1 MKKINYDF
9 IPREIFKSWAK
20 SVKFLQSWESIDR
33 AKGHWPEK
41 TTAELFGEKL
51 LHHIEERILHEGN
64 EPKLEPL
71 QESELQ
77 SDLKVFWEKVNGI
90 YKMAEDTFNAMH
102 NFDQNKINQRID
114 WINEYLKKTYVK
126 DTS

>member
-1 MKKINYDF
+1 MEKIKHDF
-9 IPREIFKSWAK
+9 IPREIFERWAK
-20 SVKFLQSWESIDR
+20 SVKFLQNWESIDR

-41 TTAELFGEKL
+41 TTSELFAEKL
-51 LHHIEERILHEGN
+51 LYHIEERILHEGS
-64 EPKLEPL
+64 ESKLEPL
-71 QESELQ
+71 KESELQ
-77 SDLKVFWEKVNGI
+77 SDLKTFWDMVNGI
-90 YKMAEDTFNAMH
+90 YKMAEDTFNGMH